1 MIESQSRFRKNRS
14 ENCKMLVMFSKK
26 CDTVT
31 TIRDGNCLPF
41 WGRSGEKNGGSVNLI
56 DLRRSPQELSNDC
69 LVANFYFD
77 TAENE
82 SLKVC
87 QEVGLS

>member
-1 MIESQSRFRKNRS
+1 M
-14 ENCKMLVMFSKK
+14 NC
-26 CDTVT
+26 
-31 TIRDGNCLPF
+31 
-41 WGRSGEKNGGSVNLI
+41 GSVYLI

-69 LVANFYFD
+69 LVANLYFD